1 MALWLKAI
9 PWSMLLR
16 QAPTILA
23 AADALLASSRRHPQP
38 PAAAS
43 GDQALAQRLEQIE
56 ELQRTNA
63 DVVKQLADQMGA
75 LTAAAQVDAARTRL
89 ALTLGAVGV
98 LLGAAAMLVAW
109 LV

>member
-1 MALWLKAI
+1 MIWLKAI
-9 PWSMLLR
+9 PWSTLLR

-23 AADALLASSRRHPQP
+23 AADALLASSRRHAP
-38 PAAAS
+38 PAEPTV
-43 GDQALAQRLEQIE
+43 DQALVQRLEQLE

-63 DVVKQLADQMGA
+63 DVVKQLAEQVGA

-98 LLGAAAMLVAW
+98 ALGVAAMLVAW

>member
-9 PWSMLLR
+9 PWGTLLR

-23 AADALLASSRRHPQP
+23 AADALLANSRRRAQP
-38 PAAAS
+38 PAAAT
-43 GDQALAQRLEQIE
+43 GDHALGQRLEQIE

-63 DVVKQLADQMGA
+63 DVVKQLADQVAA
-75 LTAAAQVDAARTRL
+75 LTAAAGVDAARTRL
-89 ALTLGAVGV
+89 ALTLGVAGV
-98 LLGAAAMLVAW
+98 VLGAAAVLVAW